1 MVKSNN
7 LDDLFYRRI
16 PEIETL
22 NMWEEHEFIDSPFV
36 EIPNIVKLG
45 KETKII
51 VDLQYPKLGMQNA
64 IKKSLIRKE
73 VLERLLIA
81 CTILPQGLAFR
92 IWDIYRTWSLQN
104 ELYYAYKPEIIKQ
117 FKLENLSP
125 EEQERIISN
134 YVSIPN
140 KNEVLPPLHT
150 TGGSVDLTI
159 IDLVTGKDLDFGIGF
174 DDFSDLTNTASYEK
188 ENSDVLV
195 RDNRRLLYN
204 IMIEAGFTN
213 LPSEVWHY
221 DYGNRSWGYY
231 KKKPAIYKGVLEMDK
246 IPSIISFKEFIEKLK
261 EYKSDIGTKLAT
273 YNWGYSEDFER

>member
-1 MVKSNN
+1 MLKRNN
-7 LDDLFYRRI
+7 LEVLFDRKI

-36 EIPNIVKLG
+36 EIPDIVKIG

-51 VDLQYPKLGMQNA
+51 VDLQYPKFGMQNA
-64 IKKSLIRKE
+64 IKKCLIRKE

-81 CTILPQGLAFR
+81 CTLLPQGLSFR

-104 ELYYAYKPEIIKQ
+104 ELYYVYKPEIIKQ
-117 FKLENLSP
+117 FKLENLAQ
-125 EEQERIISN
+125 EEQEKVISN

-140 KNEVLPPLHT
+140 KNEILPPLHT

-159 IDLVTGKDLDFGIGF
+159 TDLKTGKDLDMGIGF

-188 ENSDVLV
+188 ENSDGHV
-195 RDNRRLLYN
+195 RENRRLLYN
-204 IMIEAGFTN
+204 IMVEAGFTN

-231 KKKPAIYKGVLEMDK
+231 NKKPAIYKGVLEMDK
-246 IPSIISFKEFIEKLK
+246 IHSIISFNDFMSELK
-261 EYKSDIGTKLAT
+261 EQKSDIATKLKS
-273 YNWGYSEDFER
+273 YSWGYSDDCER

>member
-1 MVKSNN
+1 MVKSN
-7 LDDLFYRRI
+7 DLFNRRI

-22 NMWEEHEFIDSPFV
+22 NMWKEHDFIDSPFV
-36 EIPNIVKLG
+36 EIPHIVKLG

-51 VDLQYPKLGMQNA
+51 VDLKYPKLGMQNA
-64 IKKSLIRKE
+64 IKKCLIRKE
-73 VLERLLIA
+73 VFERLLIA

-104 ELYYAYKPEIIKQ
+104 ELYYVYKPDIIKQ
-117 FKLENLSP
+117 FNLENLSLD
-125 EEQERIISN
+125 EQDKIISN

-140 KNEVLPPLHT
+140 KDEVLPPLHI

-159 IDLVTGKDLDFGIGF
+159 TDSVTGKDLNFGIEF

-188 ENSDVLV
+188 ENLDGLV

-204 IMIEAGFTN
+204 IMIESGFTN

-231 KKKPAIYKGVLEMDK
+231 KKKPAIYKGVLEIDK
-246 IPSIISFKEFIEKLK
+246 IPSIISFKEFIAELEKEKNEISMELK
-261 EYKSDIGTKLAT
+261 KYQWDYADS
-273 YNWGYSEDFER
+273 FER

>member
-1 MVKSNN
+1 MVKSKDLDN
-7 LDDLFYRRI
+7 LFNRRI

-36 EIPNIVKLG
+36 EIPHIVKLG

-51 VDLQYPKLGMQNA
+51 VDLKYPKLGMQNA
-64 IKKSLIRKE
+64 IKKCLIRKE
-73 VLERLLIA
+73 VFERLLIA

-104 ELYYAYKPEIIKQ
+104 ELYYAYKPDIIKQ
-117 FKLENLSP
+117 FNLENLSL
-125 EEQERIISN
+125 EEQDKTISN

-140 KNEVLPPLHT
+140 KDEILPPLHT
-150 TGGSVDLTI
+150 TGGSIDLTI
-159 IDLVTGKDLDFGIGF
+159 TDSLTGKDLNFGIEF

-188 ENSDVLV
+188 ENSDGLV

-204 IMIEAGFTN
+204 IMIESGFTN

-231 KKKPAIYKGVLEMDK
+231 KKKPAIYKGVFEIDK
-246 IPSIISFKEFIEKLK
+246 IPSIISFKEFIDELEQEKNEISMELK
-261 EYKSDIGTKLAT
+261 KYQWD
-273 YNWGYSEDFER
+273 YSYSFER

>member
-7 LDDLFYRRI
+7 LDDLFNKRI

-36 EIPNIVKLG
+36 EIPNNVKLG
-45 KETKII
+45 NETKII

-64 IKKSLIRKE
+64 IRRCLIRKE
-73 VLERLLIA
+73 VLERLLVA
-81 CTILPQGLAFR
+81 CTLLPQGFAFR

-104 ELYYAYKPEIIKQ
+104 ELYYAYKPEIIEQ
-117 FKLENLSP
+117 FKLEDLSP

-159 IDLVTGKDLDFGIGF
+159 TDLVTCKDLDFGIEF

-188 ENSDVLV
+188 ENSDGLV

-204 IMIEAGFTN
+204 IMIESGFTN

-246 IPSIISFKEFIEKLK
+246 IPSIISFKDFMTELK
-261 EYKSDIGTKLAT
+261 EHKSDIATKLES
-273 YNWGYSEDFER
+273 YSWGYSDDFER

>member
-1 MVKSNN
+1 MVKSEDLDN
-7 LDDLFYRRI
+7 LFNRRI

-36 EIPNIVKLG
+36 EIPDIVKLN
-45 KETKII
+45 KKTKII
-51 VDLQYPKLGMQNA
+51 VDLKYPKLGMQNA
-64 IKKSLIRKE
+64 IKKCLIRKE
-73 VLERLLIA
+73 VFERLLMA

-92 IWDIYRTWSLQN
+92 IWDIYRPWSLQN

-117 FKLENLSP
+117 FNLENLSL
-125 EEQERIISN
+125 EEQDKTISN

-140 KNEVLPPLHT
+140 KDEVLPPLHI

-159 IDLVTGKDLDFGIGF
+159 TDSVTGKDLNFGIEF

-188 ENSDVLV
+188 ENLDGLV

-204 IMIEAGFTN
+204 IMIESGFTN

-231 KKKPAIYKGVLEMDK
+231 KKKPAIYKGVLEIDK
-246 IPSIISFKEFIEKLK
+246 IPSVISFKEFINGLEQEKNEISMELK
-261 EYKSDIGTKLAT
+261 KYHWDYSD
-273 YNWGYSEDFER
+273 SFER